1 MDTRNGMSLQAEM
14 IGWHKLPAG
23 IEVLQRY
30 ILYWSGASIFMF
42 SYANCNLFAGSTQ
55 LYSIEFFVKW
65 IFLLFSREYREK
77 QFRARARGGQTLTWF
92 IIAIVWLRV
101 SLSAVVIDVDVDVCA
116 QVELKFEPN
125 WKRLADGANNRQ
137 RERGKTATNSIK
149 ISSKICKNAP
159 KAKRNEAK
167 EKYYS

>member
-1 MDTRNGMSLQAEM
+1 MDTRNGMSLPAETF
-14 IGWHKLPAG
+14 GWQKLPAG

-30 ILYWSGASIFMF
+30 ILYWSGASTFMF
-42 SYANCNLFAGSTQ
+42 SYANCNLLAGSTQ

-77 QFRARARGGQTLTWF
+77 QFRARARGRQTLTWF

-101 SLSAVVIDVDVDVCA
+101 SLSAVVIDVDVDVDVCA

-125 WKRLADGANNRQ
+125 WKRLAGGANNRQ
-137 RERGKTATNSIK
+137 REGDRNQFH
-149 ISSKICKNAP
+149 KN
-159 KAKRNEAK
+159 
-167 EKYYS
+167 